1 MRSSNSVAQESNAGD
16 TRSVAKYKAV
26 IFDYGN
32 TLAQCAEPQMAYQ
45 DDQLAR
51 LLRDLFGS
59 FDEADFLAQRHH
71 DRRAPY
77 FNGYRENDIPSIS
90 RELVQALFNRA
101 PDASELKQIVDLQ
114 FTSFVAS
121 IRATKSCEK
130 VLTALA
136 KAHRLAVV
144 SNYPCGRTIRA
155 SLDANELTQYFE
167 AVVVSGDLGYVKPHP
182 APFLKMLETLAIE
195 PDRAVYVG
203 DNWLADI
210 RGAKGLGMAA
220 IHTHQWDTPEK
231 FEPQEN
237 DPVPD
242 HTIGD
247 LRELLALSL

>member
-1 MRSSNSVAQESNAGD
+1 
-16 TRSVAKYKAV
+16 VAKYKAV

-32 TLAQCAEPQMAYQ
+32 TLAQCAEPQLAYQ

-51 LLRDLFGS
+51 LLRNLFGS
-59 FDEADFLAQRHH
+59 FDEADFLARRHH

-77 FNGYRENDIPSIS
+77 FNGYHENDIPSIS

-101 PDASELKQIVDLQ
+101 PDASELKQIVDLRL
-114 FTSFVAS
+114 TSFVAS
-121 IRATKSCEK
+121 IRAAESCEE

-136 KAHRLAVV
+136 ETHRLAVV

-155 SLDANELTQYFE
+155 SLDANELAQYFE

-182 APFLKMLETLAIE
+182 APFRKVLETMAIE
-195 PDRAVYVG
+195 PSRAIYVG

-231 FEPQEN
+231 FEPREN

-242 HTIGD
+242 HIIGD
-247 LRELLALSL
+247 LRELLALPL